1 MAANREKRSGPQES
15 GLRMKAL
22 TLATGLPKSTILHY
36 LHQGLLPEPVKT
48 SSNMAYYDPE
58 CIDRIKFIQHLQR
71 HHRLSL
77 LEIKRMMELSGEA
90 LDLSSRLELKELV
103 FGPSRQEGLIE
114 TDAFCRET
122 ELTAEQVR
130 RLLKARLLLPIEKG
144 RFDPEDT
151 AMGKMFARGFSRGLR
166 IEDVTYYVELGE
178 KIVDHEMALRS
189 RMTSHLSY
197 KDDASL
203 TMEMVKNARIS
214 RAYIIDRL
222 FQHRVAGM
230 PDLKEEGDTGKTA
243 SKGIWKP
250 ASQEA
255 HDGKTE

>member
-1 MAANREKRSGPQES
+1 MPVNREKRLEPQRT
-15 GLRMKAL
+15 GLRMKEL

-36 LHQGLLPEPVKT
+36 LHLGLLPEPFKT
-48 SSNMAYYDPE
+48 SPNMAYYDPE

-77 LEIKRMMELSGEA
+77 FEIKRIMELSDEE
-90 LDLSSRLELKELV
+90 LDLPARLELKELV
-103 FGPSRQEGLIE
+103 FGPSRQEGLLD

-122 ELTAEQVR
+122 GLTAKQVR
-130 RLLKARLLLPIEKG
+130 RLLKARLLLPTEKG

-151 AMGKMFARGFSRGLR
+151 AIGRMFGRGFSRGLS

-178 KIVDHEMALRS
+178 KIVDHEMALRG
-189 RMTSHLSY
+189 RMTRHLSY
-197 KDDASL
+197 KEDASL
-203 TMEMVKNARIS
+203 TMEMVKNARMS

-230 PDLKEEGDTGKTA
+230 SDLKENGVPGETGTEGM
-243 SKGIWKP
+243 SKK

-255 HDGKTE
+255 HHGKPE